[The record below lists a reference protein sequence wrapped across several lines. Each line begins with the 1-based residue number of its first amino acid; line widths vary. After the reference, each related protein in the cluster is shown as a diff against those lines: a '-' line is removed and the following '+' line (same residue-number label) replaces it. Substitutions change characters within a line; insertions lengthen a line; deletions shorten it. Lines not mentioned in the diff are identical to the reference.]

1 MADKFIHAI
10 GELVDIVRKLRSPA
24 GCNWDRKQSVKS
36 LCPFMLEEAYE
47 VADAIEKNDM
57 DLLKAELGDLLLH
70 VIMSALICDEDGKFS
85 LEDVVNGICLK
96 LVRRHPHVFG
106 ENRDNLSPEEVEKQ
120 WEAIKALEKK
130 GEGFFSSI
138 PSGMPSLQTAW
149 RIQQRASEVGFDWPD
164 ADGAKS
170 KVLEEFIEFETAIEN
185 KDTDAQTEE
194 AGDIL
199 FSLVNYYRLLGFE
212 PEAVLRMSNAKFI
225 ARFTQMERI
234 LAESGCSLAES
245 DIETMENA
253 WQKAKLLTKI

>member
-1 MADKFIHAI
+1 MASESIQAMS
-10 GELVDIVRKLRSPA
+10 ELIDIVRKLRSPA

-47 VADAIEKNDM
+47 VADAIDQNDM
-57 DLLKAELGDLLLH
+57 DQLKTELGDLLLH
-70 VIMSALICDEDGKFS
+70 VIMSALICEEDGKFS
-85 LEDVVNGICLK
+85 LEGVVRSICLK
-96 LVRRHPHVFG
+96 LIRRHPHVFG
-106 ENRDNLSPEEVEKQ
+106 ENIDDLSPEEVEKQ

-170 KVLEEFIEFETAIEN
+170 KVLEEFMEFESAIEN
-185 KDTDAQTEE
+185 KDTDAKTEE

-212 PEAVLRMSNAKFI
+212 PEAILRMSNAKFI
-225 ARFTQMERI
+225 ARFTLMEKI

-245 DIETMENA
+245 DMDMMESA
-253 WQKAKLLTKI
+253 WRKAKLLTEI